1 METQIIVPQSF
12 IQQKLKDVFNSEFT
26 KVVSESIDSGI
37 QEFQKQFIDIDKAKD
52 KYYSELSD
60 AKHTDYP
67 QPIDYQGDFK
77 FCGQCMKCKLQD
89 FTNEMTDD
97 QMDSREH
104 LDRYLSQIMSQLSNK
119 ERDKLLPNEYY
130 VLCSLQVGGGG
141 SSGNP
146 QIFTL
151 YTNFGRLFSLNYGRG
166 YHNHVLE
173 LINERKIIREVS
185 IRENGSGHYVPN
197 TTYSEY
203 TDDIELSQEYIDIL
217 NSINF
222 NQRHYEGSTH
232 YQWTSFNRI
241 IHIYKKYHPKAS
253 EICKIEMKQ
262 KELKQM
268 MRDLQE
274 QEMKYGTQMKELTE
288 YKVTLDEQTKQLQ
301 KNQQVHKDKLKNL
314 FQREKAVKMKE
325 TLHGCKEELK
335 DIALQL
341 NDMYVLTDS
350 PDEAIQTQLNDILGR
365 LNTLYAEPIQPT
377 IMAQTL

>member
-67 QPIDYQGDFK
+67 QPIEYQGDFK
-77 FCGQCMKCKLQD
+77 FCGQCMKCREK
-89 FTNEMTDD
+89 
-97 QMDSREH
+97 DSK
-104 LDRYLSQIMSQLSNK
+104 M
-119 ERDKLLPNEYY
+119 EYY
-130 VLCSLQVGGGG
+130 DSIYKRVLSKGIHIEYTDNGTPEAYQTCLLSGEYALMCSLVEENHVN
-141 SSGNP
+141 SSNP
-146 QIFTL
+146 SGKMFT
-151 YTNFGRLFSLNYGRG
+151 NYGRIVY
-166 YHNHVLE
+166 YH
-173 LINERKIIREVS
+173 IGGCYS
-185 IRENGSGHYVPN
+185 IKHNLYVCQNDAEGSGFYYHLNEGASHPN
-197 TTYSEY
+197 FQTPKYLKINQQLSGEY
-203 TDDIELSQEYIDIL
+203 CEILGAIDFVLGVKQPLRFNAPLFCRITD
-217 NSINF
+217 
-222 NQRHYEGSTH
+222 
-232 YQWTSFNRI
+232 
-241 IHIYKKYHPKAS
+241 IYKKYHPKAS

-274 QEMKYGTQMKELTE
+274 QEMKYGTRMKELTE
-288 YKVTLDEQTKQLQ
+288 YNVTLDEQTKQLQ